1 MSEMGVVMV
10 AGVILMIFIYSRI
23 KQIEETE
30 ELEAKIKAGASHS
43 PSSWHAKNA
52 NKKEAKVLEPKTI
65 SKEINNEESLD
76 FIKKDKKS
84 EAIAFINGEIKESK
98 LSKKNT
104 SYSSVNKTV
113 PVYWFN
119 INSNKFNDD
128 INLICESDAE
138 IIWYHIP
145 KGEFE
150 DANNQFY
157 VRKDN
162 NLIHI
167 EIPAKG
173 ETNYLNDIK
182 KGVKLEGYSKVF
194 NTRYTAK
201 NFKVNLLIE
210 ECTFKYIDDKGD
222 EKEFNAG
229 KLKIQYADGEDC
241 AEEML
246 ELQEEFREKHLIFS
260 YKNSGNNKKNIELY
274 RLTDLPDILEEEEQY
289 NDMGMYGP
297 FKNNETLSF
306 IKDTSTISFKK
317 ITQNKSNN
325 DLTFFEKIKS
335 QKKKEKP
342 EGAPPKE
349 AFESEESFKF
359 NSVDLDDH
367 ELMKIPWFKNIE
379 PIYRDDGSTNLQMDT
394 LYLDGDSISL
404 NTNYLEDAYKAVE
417 IIISLNGGMS
427 KFKTWKEK
435 ATELINYWRLDN
447 IEFYEC
453 STFRI
458 SLRAHGSMFWIEID
472 KITDATINKVIKK
485 NELPKKRWQ

>member
-1 MSEMGVVMV
+1 MSEIGVVMV
-10 AGVILMIFIYSRI
+10 AGVILMIFIYGRI
-23 KQIEETE
+23 KQIEESE

-65 SKEINNEESLD
+65 SNEINNEESLD

-342 EGAPPKE
+342 VGAPPKE

-394 LYLDGDSISL
+394 LYLDGDSIFL
-404 NTNYLEDAYKAVE
+404 NTPYLEDAYKAVE
-417 IIISLNGGMS
+417 TIISLNGGMS
-427 KFKTWKEK
+427 KFKTWNEK
-435 ATELINYWRLDN
+435 AKSSHSFTLDI

-453 STFRI
+453 STYRI
-458 SLRAHGSMFWIEID
+458 SLRESVAIFLIVID

-485 NELPKKRWQ
+485 NELPKKRWL